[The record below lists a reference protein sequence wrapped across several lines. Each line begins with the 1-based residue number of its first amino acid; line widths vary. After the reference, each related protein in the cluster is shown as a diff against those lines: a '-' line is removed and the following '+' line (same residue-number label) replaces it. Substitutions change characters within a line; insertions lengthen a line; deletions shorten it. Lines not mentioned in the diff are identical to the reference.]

1 MLPPKNILHLS
12 VKAEDI
18 LPDYLRLMPN
28 APIVKIQAERD
39 AGGSTIQYWRLSE
52 VAQVLILIPILSEKI
67 QQKLPK
73 QLSKSFALRK
83 EAATL
88 LKQIQQLVEQ
98 IIEQAEYS

>member
-1 MLPPKNILHLS
+1 
-12 VKAEDI
+12 
-18 LPDYLRLMPN
+18 MPN
-28 APIVKIQAERD
+28 APIVKMQAERD
-39 AGGSTIQYWRLSE
+39 AGGSIIQYWRLSE
-52 VAQVLILIPILSEKI
+52 VAQVLIPILSEKI